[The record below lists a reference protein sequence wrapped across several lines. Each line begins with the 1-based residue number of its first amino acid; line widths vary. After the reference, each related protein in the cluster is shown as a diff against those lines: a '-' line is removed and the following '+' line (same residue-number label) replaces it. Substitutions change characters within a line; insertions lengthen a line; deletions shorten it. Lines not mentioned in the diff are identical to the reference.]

1 MQEVTD
7 RLALCRRERLRE
19 REVVAMTTA
28 GLRVRGQ
35 RERERERG
43 DDEGYLRVKGLLT
56 NVTLS
61 Q

>member
-19 REVVAMTTA
+19 RSGSHDNSWAESTRA
-28 GLRVRGQ
+28 
-35 RERERERG
+35 ERERG
-43 DDEGYLRVKGLLT
+43 AVEGYLRVKGLLT